1 YQSQQVAINGRST
14 IDIQL
19 QPQIQAFDE
28 MVVTAFGVEQEQR
41 ELGYSVQQ
49 IDSEQLTAGN
59 DAGVVGALKR
69 KISGVQITNTGGAP
83 GSSSRIIIR
92 GISSL
97 DPGAN
102 NQPLFVVDGVP
113 IDNSTIAAG
122 DTPRGLSNR
131 AADINP
137 NDIESVSVLK
147 GAAAS
152 ALYGVR
158 GAKSAGIITT
168 KKGSEGGV
176 SRDFNN
182 TISFDRVNKYPDF
195 QKVYG
200 QGFSGEATTS
210 SFWPNWGA
218 RIEAVADTLPGWQY
232 HDIWRDAFETGVK
245 INNSVSV
252 SGGNELA
259 TYYASVANLDH
270 DGVMPFS
277 SWGRT
282 SVRFNGDIQPNK
294 NLKIASSV
302 NFVNSG
308 GNRVPADRF
317 MERMMYW
324 APTKDVTNYE
334 KPNGTMN
341 GYYNDGRSG
350 TNPIYDAKYSTF
362 KDDVNRVIGNAN
374 VSYSFTDWL
383 SASYRFGLDYY
394 SDQRTNITPGPR
406 GIENENVLSST
417 GFITEYRINSRDL
430 NSNFNITFDHDLSED
445 INLNLMLGNDIF
457 DRDYN
462 QIIASGNDFVTPDFF
477 DLSNTR
483 DISNSQYREER
494 RLIGLYGDMTLS
506 YDNYLFLNITG
517 RNDWSSTLPADNRS
531 FFYPS
536 FNLGFVFTD
545 AFDIPDYFSY
555 GKLRASFAQVGK
567 DAEPYS

>member
-1 YQSQQVAINGRST
+1 
-14 IDIQL
+14 
-19 QPQIQAFDE
+19 
-28 MVVTAFGVEQEQR
+28 
-41 ELGYSVQQ
+41 
-49 IDSEQLTAGN
+49 
-59 DAGVVGALKR
+59 
-69 KISGVQITNTGGAP
+69 
-83 GSSSRIIIR
+83 
-92 GISSL
+92 
-97 DPGAN
+97 
-102 NQPLFVVDGVP
+102 
-113 IDNSTIAAG
+113 
-122 DTPRGLSNR
+122 
-131 AADINP
+131 
-137 NDIESVSVLK
+137 
-147 GAAAS
+147 
-152 ALYGVR
+152 
-158 GAKSAGIITT
+158 
-168 KKGSEGGV
+168 
-176 SRDFNN
+176 
-182 TISFDRVNKYPDF
+182 
-195 QKVYG
+195 
-200 QGFSGEATTS
+200 
-210 SFWPNWGA
+210 
-218 RIEAVADTLPGWQY
+218 
-232 HDIWRDAFETGVK
+232 
-245 INNSVSV
+245 
-252 SGGNELA
+252 
-259 TYYASVANLDH
+259 
-270 DGVMPFS
+270 
-277 SWGRT
+277 
-282 SVRFNGDIQPNK
+282 NK

-567 DAEPYS
+567 DAEAYSNGITFTSPDLDPLNGQVGYTRNQEIGSADLKPEITTSVEVGADLRFLDDRIGLDFTWYKANSEDQILTVPISNATGATRLV